1 MSWSKMSADAWTSA
15 TVLQKL
21 KKHRASANR
30 FYYSA
35 FSAVT
40 AECRKKKSIFT
51 FGYEHPPH
59 HEVGKEMKKLF
70 THMTKQ
76 DRDDL
81 RDAVK
86 RLYDARIDA
95 DYHANVQLGDTEIR
109 NAMRDAQFV
118 LNSLG
123 VAV

>member
-1 MSWSKMSADAWTSA
+1 MSWTEMSVEAWKADRS
-15 TVLQKL
+15 LQKL

-40 AECRKKKSIFT
+40 AECRKRTTDFA
-51 FGYEHPPH
+51 FGYEHPAH
-59 HEVGKEMKKLF
+59 RSLGREIKKLL
-70 THMTKQ
+70 TTMTKQ

-95 DYHANVQLGDTEIR
+95 DYHADAPVGDVIVR
-109 NAMRDAQFV
+109 NAMRDARFV
-118 LNSLG
+118 LDSLG
-123 VAV
+123 VSP